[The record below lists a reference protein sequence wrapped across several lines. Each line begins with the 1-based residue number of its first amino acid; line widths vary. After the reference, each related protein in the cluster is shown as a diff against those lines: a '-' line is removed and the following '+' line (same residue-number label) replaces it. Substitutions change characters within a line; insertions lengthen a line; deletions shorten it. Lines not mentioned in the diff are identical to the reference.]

1 MRARVPSLLLL
12 FPPFLALPPFGFT
25 HLCQRY
31 EFRSVSYSR
40 RICTVQIRVNVVV
53 LPSAW
58 TVNRDHNITT
68 VFWEFFFCFFFEGEK
83 GFRFENLSI
92 LDSRFEIN
100 GLGKILLM
108 LFIYFGT
115 GCSMFELNILGGCFV
130 SYFLGV
136 VRNVS
141 KFGVFL
147 ELNVDQILFFIIFGN
162 D

>member
-1 MRARVPSLLLL
+1 M
-12 FPPFLALPPFGFT
+12 
-25 HLCQRY
+25 
-31 EFRSVSYSR
+31 
-40 RICTVQIRVNVVV
+40 
-53 LPSAW
+53 
-58 TVNRDHNITT
+58 
-68 VFWEFFFCFFFEGEK
+68 
-83 GFRFENLSI
+83 
-92 LDSRFEIN
+92 
-100 GLGKILLM
+100 GKILLM

-147 ELNVDQILFFIIFGN
+147 ELNVDQILFFIIFDN